1 MVFRNGYSV
10 LDCIVLDL
18 SEGGARLK
26 LTNWNVLP
34 NRFELRMENSPP
46 QIATV
51 CHRAADVTGIRFL
64 LDGASNAAL
73 ATAGQR
79 DGQAQSRYRRSAASV
94 RGGSQVASQGWAKI
108 VRTPPTAIA
117 TP

>member
-1 MVFRNGYSV
+1 MTGTDRRQSPRRRLLRRAQVVFRNGYSV

-64 LDGASNAAL
+64 LDG
-73 ATAGQR
+73 GE
-79 DGQAQSRYRRSAASV
+79 
-94 RGGSQVASQGWAKI
+94 
-108 VRTPPTAIA
+108 
-117 TP
+117 